1 MNLVDKLNQLKR
13 YSHVWDWL
21 EEHQFGEYVKYDD
34 VVALFINKSDKREE
48 EHTEILT
55 KEQWEAF
62 IKELENVEYDKKL
75 AKFYSKRNH
84 KYKISKDVKL

>member
-1 MNLVDKLNQLKR
+1 MNLVNKLNQLKH
-13 YSHVWDWL
+13 YAHVWDWL
-21 EEHQFGEYVKYDD
+21 EEHEFGEYVKYDD
-34 VVALFINKSDKREE
+34 VILLFINNSDKKE

-62 IKELENVEYDKKL
+62 IKELENVEYDKEL

-84 KYKISKDVKL
+84 KYKISKDVR